1 VLTICGNETRRR
13 LAGGREGLPLE
24 SVQELAAADDPLD
37 ATTARVDVRRALE
50 RLSAA
55 DRRLLWLRYGLDLT
69 QPEIAE
75 ALNIAE
81 GTAKVRLHRLR
92 SALRSALE

>member
-13 LAGGREGLPLE
+13 LPAGRAALPLE
-24 SVQELAAADDPLD
+24 SVEPLAAADDRLD
-37 ATTARVDVRRALE
+37 AITARVDVRRALGH
-50 RLSAA
+50 LSAP
-55 DRRLLWLRYGLDLT
+55 DRTLLWLRYGLGLT

-92 SALRSALE
+92 SALRSDLE